1 MPLPKKRKV
10 EHQHQ
15 EHQEHQ
21 KHQKHQKHQ
30 EHQEHQKHQEH
41 QEQQVCGQV
50 RGQQVCGQEIPVS
63 VKSIEKLIS
72 QNFKILS
79 KLDTLI
85 SAQQLID
92 DRLKKIEGSSDESSS
107 EEVIKTTVVE
117 VVRNLLK
124 VSIYP
129 SQNEFREE
137 MEKVLKSSFPELHKS
152 STRVQ
157 YFTKKIYINYS
168 SRSTD
173 PSKIV

>member
-1 MPLPKKRKV
+1 
-10 EHQHQ
+10 Q
-15 EHQEHQ
+15 EYQE
-21 KHQKHQKHQ
+21 
-30 EHQEHQKHQEH
+30 HQEH

-50 RGQQVCGQEIPVS
+50 CGQQVCGQEIPVP

-107 EEVIKTTVVE
+107 EEVIKTIVVE
-117 VVRNLLK
+117 VARNLLK

-137 MEKVLKSSFPELHKS
+137 TEKVLRSLFPELHKKFRQS
-152 STRVQ
+152 PIF
-157 YFTKKIYINYS
+157 YEKNIYQPLLAKHQSFRGSLTSQIKDALYTIFS
-168 SRSTD
+168 EL
-173 PSKIV
+173 PSITSNSPP